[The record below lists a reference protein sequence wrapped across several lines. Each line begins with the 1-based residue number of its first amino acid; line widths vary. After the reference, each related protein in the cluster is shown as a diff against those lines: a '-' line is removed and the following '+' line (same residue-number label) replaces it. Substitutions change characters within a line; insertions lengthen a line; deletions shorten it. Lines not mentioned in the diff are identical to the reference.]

1 MTLEIYLAYLA
12 TVLVFFVH
20 PPGPSQLL
28 FIAHSMRY
36 DVRNALP
43 TMAGDLSA
51 NSLQIAIAGFGLA
64 GLIHLSAGFFFVIKW
79 FGVVYLVWI
88 GIRAIRSGSS
98 KAAAPARKGR
108 LFRQGFI
115 TSAANPY
122 AVVFFAA
129 LFPQFIDPA
138 LPLTRQIVILGA
150 TYLFI
155 DGTIL
160 LLMGAAAE
168 KLTATLG
175 GRFHAWANRLS
186 GIFMILAAILLAM
199 KDIASP
205 PSGAEGNAV
214 R

>member
-138 LPLTRQIVILGA
+138 LPLTRQILILGA

>member
-12 TVLVFFVH
+12 TVFVFFVH

-64 GLIHLSAGFFFVIKW
+64 GLIHLSASFFFVIKW
-79 FGVVYLVWI
+79 FGVAYLVWI

-98 KAAAPARKGR
+98 KTTAPAKKGH

-138 LPLTRQIVILGA
+138 LPLTRQILILGA
-150 TYLFI
+150 TYLII
-155 DGTIL
+155 DGAIL

-168 KLTATLG
+168 KLTAKLG

-205 PSGAEGNAV
+205 PAGAEGNAV